1 MKHTEILNTLVVSN
15 PELQEVIDYIDK
27 LERGLETY
35 ARLKVAML
43 STKPEKTNFWFPCGE
58 SGSKNEQ
65 GLPQYIDICPAFG
78 ADTWTRYS
86 RTSLEGGLEW

>member
-35 ARLKVAML
+35 ARIKVAML
-43 STKPEKTNFWFPCGE
+43 STNPEKTNFWFPCGE

>member
-35 ARLKVAML
+35 ARLKVAIL
-43 STKPEKTNFWFPCGE
+43 STNPEKTNFWFPCGE